1 VRGRCMSEGKFED
14 VRPVVEN
21 NGGNTIDETT
31 DSYDTVDWLLKNIK
45 HNNGKAGFWGVSYM
59 GFYANMGA
67 IHAHP
72 AVKAVSPQAPVTNWF
87 VGDDWH
93 HNGALFLMDTYDF
106 QYFFKTD
113 PNPTPINMFDH
124 WHHYSTAD
132 GYRFFKDSVEPVYKV
147 NSVYFKNAMSFW
159 NDILAHPNYDSFW
172 KARNVLPHLK
182 DVRPATLVVGGLF
195 DAEDLW
201 RTLES
206 FKAIEQ
212 QNPGHKNSLILG
224 PWFHANW
231 TYGND
236 WHLGDVAYDSTT
248 TEWFRSHVELPFFNH
263 YLKDS
268 AEVPLPKATLFDI
281 GANRWREF
289 DQWPPKKTLSKQLYL
304 RADGAL
310 NFSPAREP
318 SSFDEYVSDPAH
330 PVPYENSL
338 YVYRS
343 ITYMMADQR
352 FASQR
357 PDVVTFKTDPL
368 EDSTT
373 IAGPVYANLVVSTSG
388 TDADFIV
395 KIIDVYPDT
404 SSYYLALGYP
414 FTTEK
419 KYVYI
424 GGYQMLV
431 RAEVFRGRYRNSY
444 EKPEAFLPNSPTHLR
459 FYMPD
464 VMHTFRPGHRI
475 MIQVQS
481 TWFPLV
487 DLNPQ
492 KFVNIFTAKQ
502 SDFQKAT
509 QRIYHDAKH
518 QSYLEIQLLG
528 K

>member
-1 VRGRCMSEGKFED
+1 M
-14 VRPVVEN
+14 
-21 NGGNTIDETT
+21 
-31 DSYDTVDWLLKNIK
+31 
-45 HNNGKAGFWGVSYM
+45 
-59 GFYANMGA
+59 
-67 IHAHP
+67 
-72 AVKAVSPQAPVTNWF
+72 
-87 VGDDWH
+87 
-93 HNGALFLMDTYDF
+93 
-106 QYFFKTD
+106 
-113 PNPTPINMFDH
+113 
-124 WHHYSTAD
+124 
-132 GYRFFKDSVEPVYKV
+132 
-147 NSVYFKNAMSFW
+147 
-159 NDILAHPNYDSFW
+159 
-172 KARNVLPHLK
+172 K